1 MLHVILLVLRNKSC
15 IYTVPKIEK
24 RIIMLVIYFLS
35 FTLITRKKNI
45 FVTVFRQCS
54 KLHFI
59 SSFVVI
65 LVTFFWGLNI
75 CLNHVIFYWFFIYIL
90 VLVLTVFSVRFRWQ
104 IVAVWC
110 RKWPVPLPLR
120 LQRLQQLL
128 RMHQDRCI
136 LYNLNCLTY
145 SHLLHMKLSDTYSG

>member
-45 FVTVFRQCS
+45 FATVFRQCS

-59 SSFVVI
+59 SSFVCNFGDIFLRSKHLFEPCYFLLFFYLYFGPSFNSIFSKVPMTDCGC
-65 LVTFFWGLNI
+65 LVQEVT
-75 CLNHVIFYWFFIYIL
+75 CA
-90 VLVLTVFSVRFRWQ
+90 TSPT
-104 IVAVWC
+104 ATTDTTAT
-110 RKWPVPLPLR
+110 
-120 LQRLQQLL
+120 
-128 RMHQDRCI
+128 QDASR
-136 LYNLNCLTY
+136 
-145 SHLLHMKLSDTYSG
+145 